1 METMNVN
8 VICYSSAL
16 MVMQLLI
23 SSSNVS
29 WFIISPKGCD
39 PTCHLAAFEGQLL
52 KECSASSIPH
62 THKLIQSYSHLYQ
75 HTYTHKNTDTSMF
88 YSAKC
93 LLSIILLVMLVSIFR
108 S

>member
-8 VICYSSAL
+8 VICYSIAL
-16 MVMQLLI
+16 MVMQHLI

-52 KECSASSIPH
+52 RECSASSITR
-62 THKLIQSYSHLYQ
+62 THKLILSYTPLYQ
-75 HTYTHKNTDTSMF
+75 NTYTQ
-88 YSAKC
+88 C
-93 LLSIILLVMLVSIFR
+93 LLSDVLLSMLASIFR